1 MKMNHILQHVLFAF
15 FFLFTMNTYA
25 QVEEAYDREKAY
37 ADIRTLSE
45 GVLVVRLESEERKIN
60 ALREKGSASAGAR
73 QQIEAEIQSLI
84 EERDSFNVNLIRAF
98 AQEFTFCPVY
108 FIYDTDSRNFLEG
121 NRVGIFLNFK
131 ARRDSTIQWSQKSY
145 LGLRSG
151 EALNG
156 PEGLVVT
163 DGRFRDLPNPFP
175 GFVKKNSAGSIFN
188 WLLARD
194 IYYVKNAERMVGK
207 LQRKLTNFY
216 EQARQ

>member
-1 MKMNHILQHVLFAF
+1 MKMNHIQQPLLFAF
-15 FFLFTMNTYA
+15 FSLFAISSYA
-25 QVEEAYDREKAY
+25 QAVEGYDREEAY
-37 ADIRTLSE
+37 ADIQTLSE

-60 ALREKGSASAGAR
+60 ALREKGAASARSG

-84 EERDSFNVNLIRAF
+84 EKRDSFNINLIRAF

-108 FIYDTDSRNFLEG
+108 FIYDTDSRSFLEG
-121 NRVGIFLNFK
+121 NREGIFLNHK
-131 ARRDSTIQWSQKSY
+131 ARRDSTVTWSHKNY

-156 PEGLVVT
+156 PEGLIVT
-163 DGRFRDLPNPFP
+163 DDRFRDLPNPFP

-194 IYYVKNAERMVGK
+194 IYYVKNADRMVGK